1 MRSSIYTDE
10 GTTLDAHFLIKRIS
24 SNDWKVT
31 IESRGGKIGSANSR
45 NADYSKGFQL
55 LFQRLGKI
63 GATLDDAI
71 VDSQRMQS
79 RGLSPAELR
88 LDKTGVAFPRVLTS
102 SNSKETANLLMR
114 AEADI
119 GSEKKK
125 KTGGNITRRVSLRI
139 KVPNSFPPQESFSD
153 YLMGATSVGRVEE
166 EDIEEAVDELDQGGE
181 FDPRNVADAR
191 ERILATIARRRGQP
205 KFRSALLKAYDNK
218 CAITGCDA
226 VDVLEAA
233 HILAYRG
240 DDTNHVQ
247 NGILLRADLHT
258 LFDRGLVGIDPATWK
273 IVLHAKLQGSDYR
286 NLHGKPICLPASK
299 SKRPNAKALE
309 DHLRENGLT

>member
-1 MRSSIYTDE
+1 MRSSIYNDE
-10 GTTLDAHFLIKRIS
+10 GIPLDSHFLIKKGTG
-24 SNDWKVT
+24 DEWKVT
-31 IESRGGKIGSANSR
+31 IESRGGTIGATNQR
-45 NADYSKGFQL
+45 NKDYSKGFDL
-55 LFQRLGKI
+55 LTQRLGEI
-63 GATLDDAI
+63 EATLVDAFL
-71 VDSQRMQS
+71 DSQNVIR
-79 RGLSPAELR
+79 RGLSTSELR
-88 LDKTGVAFPRVLTS
+88 LDKTGLDFPMVLTS
-102 SNSKETANLLMR
+102 SNAKETARLLKR
-114 AEADI
+114 SEAVI
-119 GSEKKK
+119 GSERTGGK
-125 KTGGNITRRVSLRI
+125 GGNITRRVLLRI

-166 EDIEEAVDELDQGGE
+166 EDIQEAVDELDQGGE

-191 ERILATIARRRGQP
+191 ERILATIARRRGQT
-205 KFRSALLKAYDNK
+205 KFRSALLKAYNNK

-258 LFDRGLVGIDPATWK
+258 LFDRGLVSIDPATWK

-286 NLHGKPICLPASK
+286 NFHGKPICLPASK

-309 DHLRENGLT
+309 DHLRENGLG